1 MARVATFRQG
11 ESLARE
17 LNVSG
22 ASKGKV
28 KGKRGHT
35 WTLWQVAL
43 QEERGHLEWDVTIRH
58 KNCGLRSVTRKV
70 VGDKQKLSS
79 DSVITTGL
87 HYYPLLNWPITNTQR
102 EAKQAGSLDGI
113 FTEVNFSCFCQQNSQ
128 RRSYPNIRQKV
139 AKIMVTQQNLQYLQA
154 PNHSFCKQLRGLL
167 WNG

>member
-11 ESLARE
+11 ASLARE
-17 LNVSG
+17 SNMSG
-22 ASKGKV
+22 TSTGKV

-35 WTLWQVAL
+35 WTLRQVAL
-43 QEERGHLEWDVTIRH
+43 QEEGWHLEWDVTVHH
-58 KNCGLRSVTRKV
+58 KNRGLRSVTRKV

-113 FTEVNFSCFCQQNSQ
+113 FTEVNFSCFRQQNSQ

-139 AKIMVTQQNLQYLQA
+139 AKIMVTQQN
-154 PNHSFCKQLRGLL
+154 NNTCKLPTTAFV
-167 WNG
+167 NN